1 MQIMIV
7 IVTILLIFFFVAR
20 AVGVMNNSWRGHSA
34 SCIISDVIVSVKV
47 DSAHTWVVVRLV
59 VYGVLLR
66 LCIWRYVSAPS
77 QRDGTQDKESCFN
90 LVHVLNVHLV
100 L

>member
-1 MQIMIV
+1 MSRNLI
-7 IVTILLIFFFVAR
+7 ILVFTLFMMTWT
-20 AVGVMNNSWRGHSA
+20 VGIMNNSWRGHSA

-77 QRDGTQDKESCFN
+77 QRDGAQGEESYFN